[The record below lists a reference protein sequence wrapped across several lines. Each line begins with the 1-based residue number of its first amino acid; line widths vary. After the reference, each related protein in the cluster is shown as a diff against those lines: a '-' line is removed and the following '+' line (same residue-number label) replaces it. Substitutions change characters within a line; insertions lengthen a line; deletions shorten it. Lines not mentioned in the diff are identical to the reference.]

1 MKKPC
6 NRAFAITAGSIFLFA
21 GLTLTILTIINLVQT
36 LLSLFNGYSLPN
48 QNVFIN
54 LLTITGYFL
63 VGVGLLMKKKT
74 HLLTAAFSVLI
85 VSTLIRALF
94 MYFTIVN
101 ILGALVP
108 IYALLIVAFSIKDPP
123 NGFARYS
130 WFVPALFQLVYFIF
144 FLRDQ
149 VVYLGYF
156 RGGAVMPFIAGFQI
170 YGGII
175 RVFLLV
181 VAYLLGMLWV
191 ASPVRPLGMYP
202 QPMMQGQP
210 YSQPVQPMMPQGQP
224 WQGQPGQGQGSQGEM
239 VRWTTQPWQAPQG
252 QPQPWQQPTQPV
264 QQSQPWQAPPQVQ
277 PQVQQPVQQP
287 VQPQTWQQP
296 QNPQQG
302 Q

>member
-108 IYALLIVAFSIKDPP
+108 IYALLIVVFSIKDPP

-130 WFVPALFQLVYFIF
+130 WFVPALLELVYFIF

-149 VVYLGYF
+149 VMYLGYF
-156 RGGAVMPFIAGFQI
+156 RGGAVMPFVAGFQI

-210 YSQPVQPMMPQGQP
+210 GQ
-224 WQGQPGQGQGSQGEM
+224 WQGSQGEM

-252 QPQPWQQPTQPV
+252 QPQLWQQPTQPV
-264 QQSQPWQAPPQVQ
+264 QQSQQWQAPQGQ

-287 VQPQTWQQP
+287 VQPPIQPQQTWQQP
-296 QNPQQG
+296 QNPQQD

>member
-6 NRAFAITAGSIFLFA
+6 NRAFAITAGIIFLFN
-21 GLTLTILTIINLVQT
+21 GLMVTILTIANLVQ
-36 LLSLFNGYSLPN
+36 LLFSLFNGYTLPG
-48 QNVFIN
+48 QNVFLN
-54 LLTITGYFL
+54 HLTLTGYFL
-63 VGVGLLMKKKT
+63 VGAGLLMKKKT

-85 VSTLIRALF
+85 VSTLIRTLF
-94 MYFTIVN
+94 IYFNVVN
-101 ILGALVP
+101 VLGALVP

-130 WFVPALFQLVYFIF
+130 WFVPALLQLVYFIL

-149 VVYLGYF
+149 VMYLGYF
-156 RGGAVMPFIAGFQI
+156 RGGAVMPFVAGFQI

-202 QPMMQGQP
+202 QPMM
-210 YSQPVQPMMPQGQP
+210 PQGQP
-224 WQGQPGQGQGSQGEM
+224 WQGQPIHPQVCQG
-239 VRWTTQPWQAPQG
+239 PQG
-252 QPQPWQQPTQPV
+252 QPVQRPVQPWQGQPQT
-264 QQSQPWQAPPQVQ
+264 WQA
-277 PQVQQPVQQP
+277 PQVQQPVQQPVQPP

-296 QNPQQG
+296 QNPQQD

>member
-1 MKKPC
+1 
-6 NRAFAITAGSIFLFA
+6 
-21 GLTLTILTIINLVQT
+21 
-36 LLSLFNGYSLPN
+36 
-48 QNVFIN
+48 
-54 LLTITGYFL
+54 
-63 VGVGLLMKKKT
+63 MKKKT

-108 IYALLIVAFSIKDPP
+108 IYALLIVVFSIKDPP

-130 WFVPALFQLVYFIF
+130 WFVPALLELVYFIF

-149 VVYLGYF
+149 VMYLGYF
-156 RGGAVMPFIAGFQI
+156 RGGAVMPFVAGFQI

-210 YSQPVQPMMPQGQP
+210 GQ
-224 WQGQPGQGQGSQGEM
+224 WQGSQGEM

-252 QPQPWQQPTQPV
+252 QPQLWQQPTQPV
-264 QQSQPWQAPPQVQ
+264 QQSQQWQAPQGQ

-287 VQPQTWQQP
+287 VQPPIQPQQTWQQP
-296 QNPQQG
+296 QNPQQD

>member
-36 LLSLFNGYSLPN
+36 LLSRFNGYSLPN

-63 VGVGLLMKKKT
+63 VGVGLLMKQKT

-108 IYALLIVAFSIKDPP
+108 IYALLIVVFSIKDPP

-130 WFVPALFQLVYFIF
+130 WFVPALLELVYFIF

-149 VVYLGYF
+149 VMYLGYF
-156 RGGAVMPFIAGFQI
+156 RGGAVMPFVAGFQI

-210 YSQPVQPMMPQGQP
+210 GQ
-224 WQGQPGQGQGSQGEM
+224 WQGSQGEM

-252 QPQPWQQPTQPV
+252 QPQLWQQPTQPV
-264 QQSQPWQAPPQVQ
+264 QQSQQWQAPQGQ

-287 VQPQTWQQP
+287 VQPPIQPQQTWQQP
-296 QNPQQG
+296 QNPQQD